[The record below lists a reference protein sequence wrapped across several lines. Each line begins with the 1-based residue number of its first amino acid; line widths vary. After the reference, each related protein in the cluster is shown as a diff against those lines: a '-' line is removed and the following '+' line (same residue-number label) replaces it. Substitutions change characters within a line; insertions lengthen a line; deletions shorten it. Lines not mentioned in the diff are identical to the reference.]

1 MTRYE
6 LQRIKAARER
16 GRKMAAARWRIER
29 MRRDQL
35 AALSPEYYPGRIL
48 RRIVVIEEERT
59 VREVILRESDS
70 DREARRKIK
79 WVLTRS
85 DQTDQAEI
93 WGQKHKIPTSYF
105 CPIFLPAQCSCDDP
119 KRA

>member
-1 MTRYE
+1 MSRYA

-16 GRKMAAARWRIER
+16 GRKMAAARWRIDR

-35 AALSPEYYPGRIL
+35 AALSPERYPGRIL

-70 DREARRKIK
+70 EREARRKIK

-85 DQTDQAEI
+85 EQTDQAEKL
-93 WGQKHKIPTSYF
+93 GRNMGSKRYVSA
-105 CPIFLPAQCSCDDP
+105 PIFLPAQFP
-119 KRA
+119 